1 MPELYGR
8 GAALPVL
15 QVRGRIVVSHDHG
28 DCDVAWKNET
38 VSAQTLDGFFRY

>member
-15 QVRGRIVVSHDHG
+15 QVRGRIVVSPDHG
-28 DCDVAWKNET
+28 DCDVAGNNET
-38 VSAQTLDGFFRY
+38 VSAQTRDGFFRY